1 MEQGRNYSFP
11 HLCYSNWHYNDAVS
25 SQTLPD
31 RLLESVNR
39 FTAREHLELTAPA
52 QRILALSEFAQR
64 VATQQRD
71 WFLASINQGQFE
83 APLEE
88 AQLLRELADAAS
100 AADDLNEHKRQLRH
114 LRNRYQ
120 LWIIWRHLSGAP
132 LEETTRTLS
141 LVADRFI
148 DAALKAAEQ
157 RETQRAGAPRGAQS
171 GALQQLVVFGLGK
184 LGGRELNLSS
194 DIDLIFA
201 YPEEGRTTAGLMN
214 QQYFTRVGQGLIDLL
229 HPVTADGFVFRVD
242 MRLRPYG
249 ASGPLV
255 MHFGAMQQYF
265 EASGRDWERYALIK
279 ARTCAGN
286 IENGDALLAS
296 LRPFVYRRYLD
307 FGSLESMRKLK
318 ARLAAEQHK
327 PDNVKLG
334 PGGIRYAE
342 FAVQVQQLILGGRH
356 PNMQKRGF
364 LQALAELDNAGHFD
378 AETSTALAA
387 AYRFLRDT
395 EHCIQAE
402 ADRQTQALP
411 VTELSRARL
420 AYAMG
425 FTTYAAFLSTLAD
438 HRSHVARI
446 FDRLVGA
453 EAPRTEGGLWEV
465 REDRAKL
472 AEAGFAD
479 TEQIVALLRD
489 LAKARDRASVGEA
502 GRDRLNALMPE
513 LLQISCRQTQP
524 TRTLQRLVPILKSL
538 LRRSTYLALLRE
550 NPEALEVFVRLAG
563 QSRWVAEQLASQ
575 SAFMEVL
582 LDKQAWDLLAGR
594 HALVEELGT
603 ALDAAADEEALVDGL
618 RAFKEQ
624 RVFRVAL
631 AETRGLLPIMH
642 VSDYLSWLAEAVLEH
657 AIRIAW
663 QQCAPPPEQAR
674 AAQQQSQPTV
684 AEKAPMP
691 PGGTEHASVRPQI
704 DKRGEATEPEATAQA
719 MSQAA
724 ARRPLIAV
732 GYGKLGG
739 LELGPD
745 SDLDIVFIHDLPA
758 SATPFLHRFIRR
770 LMHLL
775 TIRTYA
781 GPLYNI
787 DMRLRPSG
795 NAGPLVSSLKA
806 FLSYQNERA
815 WVWEHQALVRARA
828 VAGDPALMAQF
839 EAARRELLCR
849 PRPIDTLRKAVID
862 MRKRIEAHHG
872 GIDLKRGRGGI
883 VDVEFI
889 VQFLVL
895 AKASEHPS
903 LAKWSDNVRILEEA
917 GMAGVL
923 AEQEAERLVLA
934 YLALRGEGHR
944 RSLDLSEP
952 TQSDAALTAHREVV
966 CETWEKVFAQP
977 RLLMMPKS

>member
-1 MEQGRNYSFP
+1 M
-11 HLCYSNWHYNDAVS
+11 DAQS
-25 SQTLPD
+25 LPNNLIESAD
-31 RLLESVNR
+31 R
-39 FTAREHLELTAPA
+39 FAARENLELAEPA
-52 QRILALSEFAQR
+52 RRVLALSDFAQR
-64 VATQQRD
+64 VAAQQRH
-71 WFLASINQGQFE
+71 WFLESIDQRRFE
-83 APLEE
+83 APLGE
-88 AQLLRELADAAS
+88 AQLIQELADAAT
-100 AADDLNEHKRQLRH
+100 AADSVDEHKRRFRR

-120 LWIIWRHLSGAP
+120 LWLVWRHLSGAAS
-132 LEETTRTLS
+132 LEETTTTLS
-141 LVADRFI
+141 LMADRFI
-148 DAALKAAEQ
+148 GAALDASAR
-157 RETQRAGAPRGAQS
+157 RESNRAGEPQGAES
-171 GALQQLVVFGLGK
+171 GDAQQLVVFGLGK

-201 YPEEGRTTAGLMN
+201 YPEEGRTTAGYLN
-214 QQYFTRVGQGLIDLL
+214 QQYFTRLGQGLIDLL

-255 MHFGAMQQYF
+255 MHFGAIQQYF
-265 EASGRDWERYALIK
+265 EATGRSWERYALLK
-279 ARTCAGN
+279 ARACAGD
-286 IENGDALLAS
+286 IERGEELLAS
-296 LRPFVYRRYLD
+296 LKPFVYRRYLD
-307 FGSLESMRKLK
+307 FGSLESMREMK
-318 ARLAAEQHK
+318 ARLAAERHK

-356 PNMQKRGF
+356 LNMQKRGF
-364 LQALAELDNAGHFD
+364 LEALAELGKTDHFD
-378 AETSTALAA
+378 AGTTAELRD

-402 ADRQTQALP
+402 ADRQTQELP
-411 VTELSRARL
+411 VTELSRSRL

-425 FTTYAAFLSTLAD
+425 FDSYTAFLSTLAD
-438 HRSHVARI
+438 HRDNVERI
-446 FDRLVGA
+446 FDRVVGA
-453 EAPRTEGGLWEV
+453 ESPRTEGGLWEA
-465 REDRAKL
+465 RQDRAQL
-472 AEAGFAD
+472 AEAGFDD
-479 TEQIVALLRD
+479 TRQVVTLLDD
-489 LAKARDRASVGEA
+489 LATARDRSSVGDE
-502 GRDRLNALMPE
+502 GRRRLDALMPE
-513 LLQISCRQTQP
+513 VLQITCRQAEP
-524 TRTLQRLVPILKSL
+524 VRALQRLVPILKSL

-550 NPEALEVFVRLAG
+550 NPEALQIFVRLAG

-575 SAFMEVL
+575 STFMEVL
-582 LDKQAWDLLAGR
+582 LDKHAWDLLSGR
-594 HALVEELGT
+594 DSLVDE
-603 ALDAAADEEALVDGL
+603 LDAALADAEDEEALVDGL
-618 RAFKEQ
+618 RVFKEQ
-624 RVFRVAL
+624 RVFRVAV

-657 AIRIAW
+657 AIGIAW
-663 QQCAPPPEQAR
+663 DQCAKPSNAASAPHKQHNQSIKGTSPTTPTIPDSSRSKGSGGPPVDSRGR
-674 AAQQQSQPTV
+674 AVTAQD
-684 AEKAPMP
+684 A
-691 PGGTEHASVRPQI
+691 
-704 DKRGEATEPEATAQA
+704 ATATTSPAGQ
-719 MSQAA
+719 
-724 ARRPLIAV
+724 RRPFIAV

-758 SATPFLHRFIRR
+758 SEAQFLHRLVRR

-806 FLSYQNERA
+806 FLNYQNERA

-828 VAGDPALMAQF
+828 VAGDPTLIEEF

-849 PRPIDTLRKAVID
+849 PRPIDELRKEVTA

-872 GIDLKRGRGGI
+872 DTDLKRGRGGV

-889 VQFLVL
+889 AQFLVL
-895 AKASEHPS
+895 AWAHQHPN

-923 AEQEAERLVLA
+923 AEEVSERLVLA

-944 RSLDLSEP
+944 RSLDLTES
-952 TQSDAALTAHREVV
+952 TQSDAALTVHREIV
-966 CETWEKVFAQP
+966 CETWEKVFKEP
-977 RLLMMPKS
+977 RPLATP